1 MHKGEKLEVFRRDPD
16 WVLMSAWSKMDRVVA
31 TVDVMEKYATNSLS
45 AEKIRNEIKFQ
56 ATNGYAQV
64 EQIMKKMEP
73 FVHEGADLFY
83 YEHHAHGP
91 NDEGYLVLDKN
102 GEILEIESLGKN

>member
-1 MHKGEKLEVFRRDPD
+1 
-16 WVLMSAWSKMDRVVA
+16 
-31 TVDVMEKYATNSLS
+31 
-45 AEKIRNEIKFQ
+45 
-56 ATNGYAQV
+56 
-64 EQIMKKMEP
+64 MKKMEP